1 METQLRSSGH
11 PRLVVELLLLRWAMM
26 DRTVEI
32 GEVLEALGK
41 GEEGRGKGRLPP
53 PPPAQM
59 RDSAPPSPSPFP
71 LPPSPEKGPLT
82 AERLG
87 ALWPSIVSRAR
98 GSSAMLATLLA
109 DAKVVAVSGDTVTL
123 SAAGHDEGLQHKK
136 EAIGKLIGE
145 WVSGT
150 VKVAVERGP
159 GSGPRDPGT
168 ASPRPERLTEQTAN
182 LERLKVLRAK
192 DPTLGAAV
200 DALDL
205 ELLE

>member
-1 METQLRSSGH
+1 M
-11 PRLVVELLLLRWAMM
+11 
-26 DRTVEI
+26 
-32 GEVLEALGK
+32 LG
-41 GEEGRGKGRLPP
+41 
-53 PPPAQM
+53 
-59 RDSAPPSPSPFP
+59 
-71 LPPSPEKGPLT
+71 
-82 AERLG
+82 
-87 ALWPSIVSRAR
+87 
-98 GSSAMLATLLA
+98 TLLA
-109 DAKVVAVSGDTVTL
+109 DARVVAVSGDTVTL
-123 SAAGHDEGLQHKK
+123 SAPGHDEGLQHKK

-159 GSGPRDPGT
+159 GPGPRDPGT

-182 LERLKVLRAK
+182 LERLKVLRSK